1 MFNHYSVLL
10 KEVLE
15 GLNIK
20 QDGIYVDA
28 TIGGAGHSSKICEHL
43 SESGHLIGFD
53 QDEVA
58 IEASRQKLSNSSPQF
73 NLIHKNFSYLKDELE
88 KLGIKKIDGILFD
101 LGVSSVQLDTKD
113 RGFSYREDARLDM
126 RMDTSSNLDAYQ
138 VINTYPLEKLSKIF
152 FVYGEEKYGNRIA
165 SKIVEVRKNKPIET
179 TFELV
184 DIIKSCYPK
193 KDLRDKHPA
202 KKVFQA
208 IRIEVNQ
215 ELEVLKTALKDA
227 LDLLKVGGRC
237 CVITFHSLEDR
248 IVKEIFNEASTV
260 SWNKNQPFLLTDEK
274 AKFKLINKKPILP
287 SDKELE
293 ENNRSHSAKLRIIE
307 RVMEG

>member
-10 KEVLE
+10 NEVLE
-15 GLNIK
+15 ALNIK
-20 QDGIYVDA
+20 SDGIYVDA
-28 TIGGAGHSSKICEHL
+28 TIGGAGHSSKICTFLGKE
-43 SESGHLIGFD
+43 GHLIGFD

-58 IEASRQKLSNSSPQF
+58 IEASKQKLSNLTPQID
-73 NLIHKNFSYLKDELE
+73 LIHKNFSYLKEELS
-88 KLGIKKIDGILFD
+88 KIGIEKIDGILFD
-101 LGVSSVQLDTKD
+101 LGVSSVQIDTKE

-126 RMDTSSNLDAYQ
+126 RMDTSSKLDAY
-138 VINTYPLEKLSKIF
+138 VVVNTYPFEKLSKIF
-152 FVYGEEKYGNRIA
+152 YQYGEEKYGSRIA
-165 SKIVEVRKNKPIET
+165 SKIVEVRKEKPIET

-193 KDLRDKHPA
+193 KELKDKHPA

-215 ELEVLKTALKDA
+215 ELEVLKKALKDA

-237 CVITFHSLEDR
+237 AVITFHSLEDR
-248 IVKEIFNEASTV
+248 IVKEIFNEVSTI
-260 SWNKNQPFLLTDEK
+260 SWNKNQPFLLKTEE
-274 AKFKLINKKPILP
+274 AKYKLINKKPISP
-287 SDKELE
+287 SEKELN

-307 RVMEG
+307 RVKE

>member
-10 KEVLE
+10 NEVLV

-28 TIGGAGHSSKICEHL
+28 TLGGAGHSFQICKHL
-43 SESGHLIGFD
+43 SKSGHLIGFD

-58 IEASRQKLSNSSPQF
+58 IEASKEKLSNLSPQVD
-73 NLIHKNFSYLKDELE
+73 LIHKNFSYLKEEL
-88 KLGIKKIDGILFD
+88 KKINIQSIDGILFD
-101 LGVSSVQLDTKD
+101 LGVSSVQLDSKE
-113 RGFSYREDARLDM
+113 RGFSYRENARLDM
-126 RMDTSSNLDAYQ
+126 RMDTSSKLDAYE
-138 VINTYPLEKLSKIF
+138 VVNTYSFEKLSKIF
-152 FVYGEEKYGNRIA
+152 YLYGEEKYGNRIA
-165 SKIVEVRKNKPIET
+165 SKIVELRRNKPIET

-193 KDLRDKHPA
+193 KDLKDKHPA

-248 IVKEIFNEASTV
+248 IVKEMFNEASTIA
-260 SWNKNQPFLLTDEK
+260 WNKNQPFLLNQEE

-287 SDKELE
+287 SEKELL

-307 RVMEG
+307 RVREE

>member
-10 KEVLE
+10 NEVLE

-20 QDGIYVDA
+20 SDGIYVDA
-28 TIGGAGHSSKICEHL
+28 TIGGAGHSSKICSYL
-43 SESGHLIGFD
+43 GTKGHLIGFD

-58 IEASRQKLSNSSPQF
+58 IEASKQKLSNLTPQID
-73 NLIHKNFSYLKDELE
+73 LIHKNFFYLKEELS
-88 KLGIKKIDGILFD
+88 KIGIEKIDGILFD
-101 LGVSSVQLDTKD
+101 LGVSSVQLDTKE

-126 RMDTSSNLDAYQ
+126 RMDTSSKLDAYT
-138 VINTYPLEKLSKIF
+138 VVNTYPFEKLSKIF
-152 FVYGEEKYGNRIA
+152 YQYGEEKYGSRIA
-165 SKIVEVRKNKPIET
+165 SKIVETRKGKPIET

-184 DIIKSCYPK
+184 EIIKSCYPK
-193 KDLRDKHPA
+193 KELKDKHPA

-215 ELEVLKTALKDA
+215 ELEVLKKALKEA

-237 CVITFHSLEDR
+237 AVITFHSLEDR
-248 IVKEIFNEASTV
+248 IVKEIFNDMSTI
-260 SWNKNQPFLLTDEK
+260 SWNKNQPFLLNQEE
-274 AKFKLINKKPILP
+274 AKYKLINKKPILP
-287 SDKELE
+287 TEKELS

-307 RVMEG
+307 RVKE